1 MRRRTTTAPATA
13 EPCNDHGHGGTVVP
27 LNLSNRDQSSG
38 HLFYNRRLR
47 AAVTRFSVRMKH
59 DDRKQQAALLLS
71 AVFVLL
77 GCGWMALL
85 HFVKPAGLVGQSP
98 IVGNRDTGAV
108 YARIDGR
115 LHPALN
121 LTSARLATGGDSVP
135 TWVKAGE
142 IAKYPTGPIIGI
154 PGVPDDLGTTANP
167 VSAWAVCDTARTG
180 AGPEPPMVTAI
191 VGELPAGGRAEPVG
205 STHAILATH
214 RGDTYLIWDGKRSR
228 INLADRSVT
237 FNLGLDR
244 GAIRAIELSNALFD
258 AIPATEPIVVP
269 VIPRAG
275 TPSRWLPGS
284 VVGRVLETRDA
295 TGEVSGFYVLLPEGV
310 QRITAFVADLL
321 RTADSQGAPVPEL
334 VSPDKLVNIPEVERL
349 SVGYYPTGKPTFV
362 DTDANPVTC
371 VSWKKQSTDPQATI
385 TVVNGRGLPT
395 PQYLDAHLVTL
406 VRDNRDADSVE
417 AHQTLMLPGAANFVA
432 STGAAVAAPTR
443 ESLFW
448 VSPQGVRYGIEWDD
462 ATLTALRLDAARAVQ
477 APWSI
482 LRTFAAGPAI
492 SRADALL
499 ARDSIATAAAA
510 APIASGDRQSE
521 GR

>member
-1 MRRRTTTAPATA
+1 M
-13 EPCNDHGHGGTVVP
+13 P
-27 LNLSNRDQSSG
+27 LNLSNRDQTSG
-38 HLFYNRRLR
+38 HMFYVRRLR

-85 HFVKPAGLVGQSP
+85 HVVKPAGLVGQSA
-98 IVGNRDTGAV
+98 IVGNRDTGAL

-121 LTSARLATGGDSVP
+121 LTSARLATGGDSMP

-154 PGVPDDLGTTANP
+154 PGVPDDLAVAGNP
-167 VSAWAVCDTARTG
+167 VSAWAVCDTAGDT
-180 AGPEPPMVTAI
+180 PVVTAI
-191 VGELPAGGRAEPVG
+191 AGELPAGGRAAPLG
-205 STHAILATH
+205 DADAILATH
-214 RGDTYLIWDGKRSR
+214 RGDTYLVWGGKRSR

-237 FNLGLDR
+237 FNLGIDPGTAR
-244 GAIRAIELSNALFD
+244 RVELSNALFD
-258 AIPATEPIVVP
+258 AIPATEPLVVP
-269 VIPRAG
+269 AIPQAG
-275 TPSRWLPGS
+275 TPSKWLPGS

-295 TGEVSGFYVLLPEGV
+295 TGEVSGFYVLLPAGV
-310 QRITAFVADLL
+310 QRITAFAADLL
-321 RTADSQGAPVPEL
+321 RTADSHGAPAPEL
-334 VSPDKLVNIPEVERL
+334 VSPDTLVNIPEVEVL
-349 SVGYYPTGKPTFV
+349 NLGYYPTAKPTFV

-385 TVVNGRGLPT
+385 VIVNGRGLPT
-395 PQYLDAHLVTL
+395 PQHLDAHLVTL
-406 VRDNRDADSVE
+406 VRDNRDKDSVE
-417 AHQTLMLPGAANFVA
+417 AHRTLKLPGAANFVA
-432 STGAAVAAPTR
+432 STSAAPGAATR

-448 VSPQGVRYGIEWDD
+448 VSPQGVRYGVERDD
-462 ATLTALRLDAARAVQ
+462 ATLTALRLDPARAVQ

-482 LRTFAAGPAI
+482 LRTFATGPAI

-499 ARDSIATAAAA
+499 ARDSIAVAAVA
-510 APIASGDRQSE
+510 APIAPVDQPSE